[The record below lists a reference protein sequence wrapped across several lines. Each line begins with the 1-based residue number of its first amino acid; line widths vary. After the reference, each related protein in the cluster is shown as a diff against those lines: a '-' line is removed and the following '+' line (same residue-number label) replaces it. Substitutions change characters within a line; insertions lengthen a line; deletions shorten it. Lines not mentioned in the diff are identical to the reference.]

1 MRGTSR
7 RCKRNKCPQPHLLLA
22 GTAGPYREQLTA
34 RIDVLRGI
42 MEHSRAE
49 EAFPMFRLTRDEDG
63 STIYA
68 FLLRIDRSSTHMG
81 MEQAQWGNEFMGDLA
96 GPLFLYW
103 TYFQKIY
110 RLKTLEIGET
120 T

>member
-1 MRGTSR
+1 
-7 RCKRNKCPQPHLLLA
+7 
-22 GTAGPYREQLTA
+22 
-34 RIDVLRGI
+34 
-42 MEHSRAE
+42 
-49 EAFPMFRLTRDEDG
+49 MFRLTRDEDG